1 MNCAIIG
8 AGQLGSRHLQ
18 GLLTVTSCN
27 LNIYIADP
35 SPDSLDIAKQR
46 ANEITHG
53 HTLFFK
59 NAINELPN
67 SLDFVIIAT
76 DSKVRLAVIE
86 ELVRVSKVNYLI
98 LEKVLF
104 PSIHEYDLSLNII
117 NENGIQCWVNHPR
130 RMYEDYKKLKEQFV
144 KDKTYSFQLVGSSW
158 GLACNGLHFIDLFE
172 YLTDST
178 ISFISCENLNLE
190 PIESKRGGYIEFEG
204 SVQGKLNEN
213 HIFSISSLSNK
224 NIVPPSI
231 SIMTDDFRIF
241 IQENGKSKIYLFH
254 KENNFEPISI
264 DITMKFQSQ
273 LTGVLFDQLIQNNT
287 CDLPTLQHASITH
300 KVFIQSLLNHWN
312 KGTGIQN
319 NLLPIT

>member
-1 MNCAIIG
+1 
-8 AGQLGSRHLQ
+8 
-18 GLLTVTSCN
+18 
-27 LNIYIADP
+27 LNVYIVDP
-35 SPDSLDIAKQR
+35 SSDSLDIAKQR

-67 SLDFVIIAT
+67 TLDFVIIAT
-76 DSKVRLAVIE
+76 NSKVRLAVIE
-86 ELVRVSKVNYLI
+86 ELVRVSKVTYLI

-104 PSIHEYDLSLNII
+104 PSIQEYDLALDMV
-117 NENGIQCWVNHPR
+117 NEHGIQCWVNHPR
-130 RMYEDYKKLKEQFV
+130 RMYEDYKKLKEHFV
-144 KDKTYSFQLVGSSW
+144 KDKTYLFQLVGSSW

-172 YLTDST
+172 YLTDS
-178 ISFISCENLNLE
+178 SLFSISCENLNPH
-190 PIESKRGGYIEFEG
+190 PIDSKRGGYLEFEG
-204 SVQGKLNEN
+204 TIQGQLVHN
-213 HIFSISSLSNK
+213 HLFSISSLSND
-224 NIVPPSI
+224 IIIAPSI

-241 IQENGKSKIYLFH
+241 IQESGKPMIYLFQ
-254 KENNFEPISI
+254 KENNFDPISL

-273 LTGVLFDQLIQNNT
+273 LTGVLFEQLIQSNT

-319 NLLPIT
+319 NLLTIT